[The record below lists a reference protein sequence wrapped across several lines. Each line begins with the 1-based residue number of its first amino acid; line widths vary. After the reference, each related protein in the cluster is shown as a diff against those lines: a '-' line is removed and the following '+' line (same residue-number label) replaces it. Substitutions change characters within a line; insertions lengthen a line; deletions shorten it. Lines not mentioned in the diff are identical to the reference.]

1 MTENAVDRLN
11 RMLRII
17 SLGGTVRE
25 DVLKEAERSV
35 ARLQMDRYD
44 LAA

>member
-11 RMLRII
+11 PMLRII

-25 DVLKEAERSV
+25 DVLRAAEQAV
-35 ARLQMDRYD
+35 VRLQMNHYD